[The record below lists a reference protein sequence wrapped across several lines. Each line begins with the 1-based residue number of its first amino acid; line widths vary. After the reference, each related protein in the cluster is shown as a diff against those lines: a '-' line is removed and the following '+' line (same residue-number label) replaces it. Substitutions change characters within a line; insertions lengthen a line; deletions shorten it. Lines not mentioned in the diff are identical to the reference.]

1 MQKNKKIKNNFCPK
15 GGLIQG
21 PLDLK
26 STALSTHLS
35 CHYIEF
41 GKKILLYTI
50 PVQNR
55 EISVFSAVCQLIS
68 KKNILYYSTLKRA
81 IFCIYIMFLVH

>member
-35 CHYIEF
+35 YHYIEI
-41 GKKILLYTI
+41 GKKIMLYII
-50 PVQNR
+50 PVQNK
-55 EISVFSAVCQLIS
+55 EISVFSAICQLIS
-68 KKNILYYSTLKRA
+68 KKNILYYSSFKKA

>member
-1 MQKNKKIKNNFCPK
+1 MQKIIKKKKNCLK

-35 CHYIEF
+35 YHYIEF
-41 GKKILLYTI
+41 GKKIMLYI
-50 PVQNR
+50 ILVQNK
-55 EISVFSAVCQLIS
+55 EISVFSAICQLI
-68 KKNILYYSTLKRA
+68 
-81 IFCIYIMFLVH
+81 